1 MRLDWKRR
9 AVIFFAVSLLVL
21 SVIIILFAIRELERE
36 KLLMEREIEGERQRF
51 VEAIV
56 GRANSLI
63 REAENRVLQ
72 AAIKARGEAGSARS
86 AAGLKEILQEIPL
99 VSEVFFVNAED
110 QAVFLKAQP
119 LFLLPGEKP
128 KSKDVSRAF
137 GNNACWKRAEAA
149 EFRLNDY
156 SLAGSLYQELADK
169 TADPVLDAFLL
180 NRLGRC
186 RAKSGK
192 PEKALEAYRRQLCM
206 GLPDIASDGI
216 PLEITALYQ
225 IGNISFQGGK
235 TTEAA
240 RAFFDLYQ
248 GLLEP
253 KWSLS
258 RSQFDS
264 MRKTVEDRIG
274 TAAAGTDGPLS
285 AEWSRRLQGLKIIEA
300 ERLAET
306 EIRVKIRERI
316 IPRMRLEA
324 QKLDKETGNFLRFT
338 EQDDAGLILASF
350 AALDAK
356 TELGILFDPQVLGN
370 GLVSSDIE
378 KRSPAAGLSA
388 VVFDASGKAVSGK
401 GFAPSDRP
409 GKDGDSQLV
418 FKAAFTNSFPP
429 WAIKIYRGGAG
440 APEKQFRTRR
450 NIYIL
455 SLVAVTAALFFG
467 GFLAIRS
474 TARELKLARLKSDFV
489 ATVSH
494 EFRTP
499 LTSIRY
505 MAELLERGRVRD
517 DQRKQEY
524 YQTITGESERLGRL
538 VENLLDFS
546 KIETGMKEYRMEAT
560 DVSALL
566 TEAAARFRRQAGI
579 KDFDLKTDIAQN
591 LPDVQADRES
601 LERALLN
608 LLDNAVKYSG
618 DNPQILI
625 KAQAQGSAVIIQVE
639 DHGIGIAKFEQKR
652 VFEKFYRS
660 EKALKSD
667 VKGSGIGLTLVD
679 HIVRALGGKTVLES
693 ELGKGTRVTIELPAG
708 SPLTKK
714 GDEDG

>member
-1 MRLDWKRR
+1 MRLDWQGR
-9 AVIFFAVSLLVL
+9 AVILFASSLLAL
-21 SVIIILFAIRELERE
+21 SVVLVFFAIREADRE
-36 KLLMEREIEGERQRF
+36 KLLGEREIEGERQRLA
-51 VEAIV
+51 ETIA

-63 REAENRVLQ
+63 GEAENRVLQ
-72 AAIKARGEAGSARS
+72 AAKKARSDADSAQP
-86 AAGLKEILQEIPL
+86 AAGLKELMPDIPL
-99 VSEVFFVNAED
+99 VSEVFFINAED
-110 QAVFLKAQP
+110 RAVFLKAQP
-119 LFLLPGEKP
+119 VFLLPGEKP

-137 GNNACWKRAEAA
+137 ENNDLWKRAEAA

-156 SLAGSLYQELADK
+156 SLAGSLYQELASK
-169 TADPVLDAFLL
+169 TADPALRAFVL

-186 RAKSGK
+186 YAKSGK
-192 PEKALEAYRRQLCM
+192 TEKALDAYRRQLRI
-206 GLPDIASDGI
+206 GLPGVASEGI

-225 IGNISFQGGK
+225 IGNSCLQTGK
-235 TTEAA
+235 RTEAA
-240 RAFFDLYQ
+240 GAFLDLYQ

-258 RSQFDS
+258 RSQFES
-264 MRKTVEDRIG
+264 LRKTAEERFNTSV
-274 TAAAGTDGPLS
+274 AGMAPS
-285 AEWSRRLQGLKIIEA
+285 IRAEWSGRLQGLKKIEA

-306 EIRVKIRERI
+306 EIRVKVLERI

-324 QKLDKETGNFLRFT
+324 QKLDRESGNFQRLA
-338 EQDDAGLILASF
+338 EQDDTGLVLASF
-350 AALDAK
+350 TALGANAV
-356 TELGILFDPQVLGN
+356 LGLLLDPEALGN
-370 GLVSSDIE
+370 GLLSSGMDN
-378 KRSPAAGLSA
+378 RGPAASLSA
-388 VVFDASGKAVSGK
+388 VVVDDSGRAVSGTD
-401 GFAPSDRP
+401 FTPSGGP
-409 GKDGDSQLV
+409 GKDGGSQLI
-418 FKAAFTNSFPP
+418 FTAAFTNSFPP
-429 WAIKIYRGGAG
+429 WAIKIYRSGAG
-440 APEKQFRTRR
+440 AAERQFRTRR

-455 SLVAVTAALFFG
+455 SLVAVIAALFFG

-474 TARELKLARLKSDFV
+474 TARELELARLKSDFV

-524 YQTITGESERLGRL
+524 YQTITGESERLSRL

-560 DVSALL
+560 DISALL
-566 TEAAARFRRQAGI
+566 VEAAGRFRRQAGI

-591 LPDVQADRES
+591 LPAVQADRES

-618 DNPQILI
+618 DNPEILF
-625 KAQAQGSAVIIQVE
+625 KARAQENAVIIQVE

-660 EKALKSD
+660 EKALEGD
-667 VKGSGIGLTLVD
+667 VKGSGIGLPLVD
-679 HIVRALGGKTVLES
+679 HIVRAHGGKIVLES
-693 ELGKGTRVTIELPAG
+693 EPGKGTRVTIELPAG
-708 SPLTKK
+708 PPSAKK
-714 GDEDG
+714 EDKDG